1 MTERSV
7 TRKKRPTQADVARL
21 AGVSQ
26 AMVSYV
32 FNNNTTFS
40 VPEETRQRIL
50 DAVASLGYVP
60 DRNARGLRSSKTY
73 TVACIIPDITNPF
86 YPAFARGIQDS
97 LEARG
102 YDLIIYNTDGVA
114 DKEKKYLQLLQQN
127 HVDGA
132 ILTTMHLAADD
143 FQTLHQHHIAL
154 VQMEVGPMDRPEV
167 PMDVVYVDNVAA
179 ARAAVTHLL
188 DRGHTHIAMLDGRGG
203 PPRNTRL
210 TGYHQALTGRGLTP
224 DDTLIVTGDFSEDS
238 GYRGMQA
245 LLSLDERPTAV
256 FAAND
261 LMAIGALSAIE
272 TAGLR
277 VPQDIAI
284 MGYDNIPAARMV
296 RPSLSTIAHFPEKQG
311 QRAAELLVERL
322 GGASDEPGRSAEMP
336 FSLIVRQST

>member
-1 MTERSV
+1 MTERSS
-7 TRKKRPTQADVARL
+7 TRRKRPTQADVARL

-32 FNNNTTFS
+32 FNNNPTFS

-60 DRNARGLRSSKTY
+60 DRNARGLRTNKTY

-102 YDLIIYNTDGVA
+102 YDLIIYNTDGAA
-114 DKEKKYLQLLQQN
+114 DKEKKYLRLIQQN
-127 HVDGA
+127 HVDGT
-132 ILTTMHLAADD
+132 ILTTMHLEASD
-143 FQTLHQHHIAL
+143 FQALLQHHIAL
-154 VQMEVGPMDRPEV
+154 VQMEVGPVDRADLA
-167 PMDVVYVDNVAA
+167 MDVVYVDNVAA

-188 DRGHTHIAMLDGRGG
+188 DRGHTRVAMLDGRGG
-203 PPRNTRL
+203 PPRDTRL
-210 TGYHQALTGRGLTP
+210 IGYRQALDARGLTP
-224 DDTLIVTGDFSEDS
+224 DESLILIGDFSEDS

-245 LLSLDERPTAV
+245 LLALDHRPTAV

-277 VPQDIAI
+277 VPQDIAM
-284 MGYDNIPAARMV
+284 MGYDDIPAARMV

-322 GGASDEPGRSAEMP
+322 GGALEEPGRSVEMP